1 MYKGGSF
8 KFTFAINNNY
18 PHDAPKVK
26 CVPKVSFVSLCS
38 SISFSSLESLTFLD
52 EHVTDIA

>member
-8 KFTFAINNNY
+8 KFTFSINNNY

-26 CVPKVSFVSLCS
+26 CVPKVSLVSEFF
-38 SISFSSLESLTFLD
+38 FSHYSLPLNDSL
-52 EHVTDIA
+52 A